1 MDTEAQMLLEDLLTF
16 CERDQRE
23 PRLINMLRQ
32 CGAVE
37 LSDEALTLEAPSRFA
52 AAYLAKQQGVIEQY
66 LEEITFAPLALIVV
80 LPHDDAALRDAAA
93 RGAGEKSTPNAGA
106 ANSPARPAP
115 REAARTF
122 PEHQAAAEGAGERTP
137 FSPTNGSAGGAGFSP
152 AATAERALYAG
163 VEETEGGPSF
173 SPAGQTK
180 PPAERKGPQ
189 QPAVPAHHVGTW
201 ETAAYAGEDAAPHAA
216 TVRNA
221 VSPADFQRLVA
232 QMNGGQPAARTRR
245 GGAATR
251 KAEPEPEPA
260 GAAVAINSKFTFE
273 SFVLGDENK
282 LAYQSAL
289 RFAVFAEQPGTSDAL
304 FIYGHSGLGKT
315 HLLLAIKNEL
325 AKDKPHLRVKYA
337 NSQAYI
343 DDYMRSLAELKQD
356 GNKIILQ
363 EYHDA
368 DVLIIDD
375 IQNIIGKQST
385 IEQFFQ
391 LVDEFLRQNK
401 KIAIAS
407 DRAPKELA
415 MDERL
420 TSRFNSGMLCL
431 VSEPGFETKYA
442 ILKHYYETTI
452 LGHNNAAYA
461 NVDADLL
468 QSLQMENGKLTDE
481 QLRYM
486 AEISGNNIRE
496 LESFCERCSHDA
508 REKELAGTELTG
520 DDIQEIANQYFDT
533 AQKVIRVNTVQAV
546 VEEFYQVAHKDLVG
560 RKRTSN
566 IASARHM
573 AIYLTYE
580 LCSLSLNAIGAAFGG
595 RDHAT
600 VINSIKVI
608 EKRMGEDAQVADDC
622 QRLRS
627 KIQLRS

>member
-1 MDTEAQMLLEDLLTF
+1 MDTEAQMLLEDILTF
-16 CERDQRE
+16 CERDGRE
-23 PRLINMLRQ
+23 ARLVNMLRQ
-32 CGAVE
+32 CTAQA
-37 LSDEALTLEAPSRFA
+37 LSDETLTLEAPSRFA
-52 AAYLAKQQGVIEQY
+52 ASYLARQQSVIEQY
-66 LEEITFAPLALIVV
+66 LEEITFAPLSLTVT
-80 LPHDDAALRDAAA
+80 LPQGEGPVPAPAAGRDRTAQ
-93 RGAGEKSTPNAGA
+93 AGTA
-106 ANSPARPAP
+106 PAP
-115 REAARTF
+115 RSAVPTAPAGPVDKNIPPSGGPTADSGFNRTFSPVEAA
-122 PEHQAAAEGAGERTP
+122 HA
-137 FSPTNGSAGGAGFSP
+137 
-152 AATAERALYAG
+152 
-163 VEETEGGPSF
+163 
-173 SPAGQTK
+173 PAGHSQA
-180 PPAERKGPQ
+180 PAWQSSPGD
-189 QPAVPAHHVGTW
+189 
-201 ETAAYAGEDAAPHAA
+201 TAPVDHGG
-216 TVRNA
+216 VRNA
-221 VSPADFQRLVA
+221 LSPADFQRLMA
-232 QMNGGQPAARTRR
+232 QMNGTGAELDARQAAAPAGTVAIPAA
-245 GGAATR
+245 
-251 KAEPEPEPA
+251 EPA
-260 GAAVAINSKFTFE
+260 PAGPAVGLNSKFTFE

-315 HLLLAIKNEL
+315 HLLMAIKNEL

-363 EYHDA
+363 EYHAA

-391 LVDEFLRQNK
+391 LVDEFLRLNK

-452 LGHNNAAYA
+452 LGQSAADYA

-468 QSLQMENGKLTDE
+468 QSLQIEHGKLTDE

-508 REKELAGTELTG
+508 REKELSGAELTG

-546 VEEFYQVAHKDLVG
+546 VEEFYQVAHKDLIG

-608 EKRMGEDAQVADDC
+608 EKRMGEDTQVSDDC
-622 QRLRS
+622 QRLRT

>member
-1 MDTEAQMLLEDLLTF
+1 MDTEAQMLLEDILTF
-16 CERDQRE
+16 CERDGRE
-23 PRLINMLRQ
+23 ARLVNMLRQ
-32 CGAVE
+32 CSARS
-37 LSDEALTLEAPSRFA
+37 LTDEALVIEAPSRFA
-52 AAYLAKQQGVIEQY
+52 SSYLAKQHEVIEQY
-66 LEEITFAPLALIVV
+66 LEEITFAPLALAVE
-80 LPHDDAALRDAAA
+80 LPQGDERAGHAAA
-93 RGAGEKSTPNAGA
+93 ATGAASAAPAAAHAAVASPAQAGTAPDAVPHAPRHLPAWGAGTAHAAPEDAGA
-106 ANSPARPAP
+106 PAP
-115 REAARTF
+115 
-122 PEHQAAAEGAGERTP
+122 AG
-137 FSPTNGSAGGAGFSP
+137 
-152 AATAERALYAG
+152 
-163 VEETEGGPSF
+163 
-173 SPAGQTK
+173 
-180 PPAERKGPQ
+180 
-189 QPAVPAHHVGTW
+189 
-201 ETAAYAGEDAAPHAA
+201 
-216 TVRNA
+216 VRNA
-221 VSPADFQRLVA
+221 LSPADFQRLMA
-232 QMNGGQPAARTRR
+232 QMNGTGAEAAARRATAAPAAGAR
-245 GGAATR
+245 GAGSPQPQEAAG
-251 KAEPEPEPA
+251 PA
-260 GAAVAINSKFTFE
+260 VGLNSKFTFE

-391 LVDEFLRQNK
+391 LVDEFLRMNK

-452 LGHNNAAYA
+452 LGNNSAAYA

-468 QSLQMENGKLTDE
+468 QSLQIENGHLTDE

-508 REKELAGTELTG
+508 REKELAGAELTG

-608 EKRMGEDAQVADDC
+608 EKRMGEDNQVSDDC
-622 QRLRS
+622 QRLRT

>member
-1 MDTEAQMLLEDLLTF
+1 MLNT
-16 CERDQRE
+16 
-23 PRLINMLRQ
+23 N
-32 CGAVE
+32 
-37 LSDEALTLEAPSRFA
+37 
-52 AAYLAKQQGVIEQY
+52 
-66 LEEITFAPLALIVV
+66 
-80 LPHDDAALRDAAA
+80 
-93 RGAGEKSTPNAGA
+93 PN
-106 ANSPARPAP
+106 
-115 REAARTF
+115 
-122 PEHQAAAEGAGERTP
+122 QV
-137 FSPTNGSAGGAGFSP
+137 
-152 AATAERALYAG
+152 TAEQMEANNYRVGTKIVSMQSLVIP
-163 VEETEGGPSF
+163 VEEHMYQFNESLTGGPF
-173 SPAGQTK
+173 AGYIGSTVDTWLTRFETFN
-180 PPAERKGPQ
+180 PSADWRAWPFANVITEFYAPYRGIVDGTDDEVANAFASLLRVAVLNRVTDSYGPM
-189 QPAVPAHHVGTW
+189 P
-201 ETAAYAGEDAAPHAA
+201 Y
-216 TVRNA
+216 
-221 VSPADFQRLVA
+221 
-232 QMNGGQPAARTRR
+232 
-245 GGAATR
+245 
-251 KAEPEPEPA
+251 
-260 GAAVAINSKFTFE
+260 
-273 SFVLGDENK
+273 
-282 LAYQSAL
+282 
-289 RFAVFAEQPGTSDAL
+289 SDAL
-304 FIYGHSGLGKT
+304 TNESITVKYDSQEEVYMQMFAELDAAIEAFGNNTGLDATAWSNYDRVYYGDISKW
-315 HLLLAIKNEL
+315 
-325 AKDKPHLRVKYA
+325 VKYA

-363 EYHDA
+363 EYHAA

-391 LVDEFLRQNK
+391 LVDEFLRLNK

-452 LGHNNAAYA
+452 LGQSAADYA

-468 QSLQMENGKLTDE
+468 QSLQIEHGKLTDE

-508 REKELAGTELTG
+508 REKELSGAELTG

-546 VEEFYQVAHKDLVG
+546 VEEFYQVAHKDLIG

-608 EKRMGEDAQVADDC
+608 EKRMGEDTQVSDDC
-622 QRLRS
+622 QRLRT